1 MIEPADNP
9 DHTLASNWRARVAQ
23 NGSPG
28 GTDTVFYTAWSDSYG
43 GGLLEDGDDDGD
55 GRKNLLEYAM
65 GTSPLVSDAGTSPFV
80 WDPDFS
86 AATYFR
92 NKAPEGIVYHAE
104 YSDDLE
110 SWEAAELLS
119 VEDNG
124 DGRERVK
131 VSPPVVTPSTIRKF
145 IRLRVLSSGP

>member
-1 MIEPADNP
+1 
-9 DHTLASNWRARVAQ
+9 
-23 NGSPG
+23 
-28 GTDTVFYTAWSDSYG
+28 
-43 GGLLEDGDDDGD
+43 
-55 GRKNLLEYAM
+55 M